1 MREVDCPDCDGAR
14 LKPESLAV
22 TVGGRNIYE
31 LCSLSIAQRRRGDG
45 RRSSSASG
53 ST

>member
-1 MREVDCPDCDGAR
+1 MREVDCPECNGAR

-31 LCSLSIAQRRRGDG
+31 LCSLSIEAAVEAMSG
-45 RRSSSASG
+45 SSSPSAS
-53 ST
+53 T